1 MVAGRRWGVRTPAR
15 DIGPRPEGV
24 PQTPSEFFAVVALD
38 PGLRALPDGVTVRF
52 DLRGEGGGSW
62 TVSHLD
68 GTVEVSRR
76 IEPTPDCLLRCDVS
90 DFRALLDGELDPRRG
105 FQERRLHIEGDVGL
119 VLRLLRSTR

>member
-15 DIGPRPEGV
+15 VVGPRSDGV
-24 PQTPSEFFAVVALD
+24 PQTPSEFFAGIASD
-38 PGLRALPDGVTVRF
+38 PGLRVLPDGVSVRF
-52 DLRGEGGGSW
+52 DLGGEGGGTW
-62 TVSHLD
+62 TVSHAD
-68 GTVEVSRR
+68 GTAEVSRR
-76 IEPTPDCLLRCDVS
+76 LEAHPDCLLRCEVA